1 MLILSAINPEQALSD
16 DEAELMELDLAAVAA
31 GSTEALERL
40 YNTAKAAVYSY
51 SLSVLRNV
59 QDAEDVLHDCFV
71 NIFTA
76 AAGYRPHGKPMA
88 WIITIAKNLCFAR
101 LRQHNRQEQLPD
113 EDWSEMLADN
123 AGLSNEDRLVLRE
136 CLGRLSE
143 EENRIVVLH
152 AVAGFKHREIASVT
166 GMPLATVLS
175 KYRRAI
181 AKLRENLQE
190 QRRETTMKHNEQE
203 IKAMVKKAYSAATP
217 DVLESVLSDCK
228 KLKGRVTPM
237 KKKNYLKSIIAA
249 AAAVVFVLAGV
260 IGFGTYQKANKVV
273 STVALDVNPGIE
285 ITVNAKE
292 KVLDVKAMN
301 DDAKKVI
308 GDMNFKGSDL
318 DVAVNALIGS
328 MLRCGYLSE
337 ITNSI
342 LVSVDSSDAAQ
353 GEALQKRIAA
363 EIEAILNQ
371 NGGGSVLSQTVSHD
385 AELEKLAAEYG
396 ITLGKAK
403 LIQQITSASPLYT
416 FESLV
421 SLSIND
427 LNLLMNSGKL
437 NLGGIDRSGTP
448 ASGAYIGEEA
458 AKRIAFEHAGVA
470 ESEITEYECEMDYE
484 HGRMVYDIEFSGS
497 DSTNGGYIEYDY
509 HIDAENGEILKYDFE
524 HDDDHHATPAPGSE
538 YITSEEA
545 IAFALE
551 RAGLA
556 RNQVT
561 NLKAE
566 FETEHGVA
574 LYEVEF
580 DANGYEYEIKVNAAD
595 GSILKFDRDY
605 DDDHNHGGHHEN
617 PTAAPTAAPTQAP
630 SESYIGEERAKQIA
644 FNRAGVSAS
653 QVKNLKVKLDTD
665 DGRAIYEIEFDAN
678 GYEYDVDVDAVNGNV
693 VDFDKDAID
702 DDDDEP
708 KPTPAPAGDY
718 IGAERA
724 KKIAFNRAGISASQA
739 EELEVELERE
749 DGRMVYTVEFKA
761 GGYEYEVEIDA
772 LTGEILDYDVER
784 D

>member
-1 MLILSAINPEQALSD
+1 
-16 DEAELMELDLAAVAA
+16 
-31 GSTEALERL
+31 
-40 YNTAKAAVYSY
+40 
-51 SLSVLRNV
+51 
-59 QDAEDVLHDCFV
+59 
-71 NIFTA
+71 
-76 AAGYRPHGKPMA
+76 
-88 WIITIAKNLCFAR
+88 
-101 LRQHNRQEQLPD
+101 
-113 EDWSEMLADN
+113 
-123 AGLSNEDRLVLRE
+123 
-136 CLGRLSE
+136 
-143 EENRIVVLH
+143 
-152 AVAGFKHREIASVT
+152 
-166 GMPLATVLS
+166 
-175 KYRRAI
+175 
-181 AKLRENLQE
+181 
-190 QRRETTMKHNEQE
+190 MKHNDQE

-292 KVLDVKAMN
+292 KVLNVKAMN

-371 NGGGSVLSQTVSHD
+371 NGGGSVLSQTVTHD
-385 AELEKLAAEYG
+385 AELEKLASEYG

-427 LNLLMNSGKL
+427 LNLLMNSNSL
-437 NLGGIDRSGTP
+437 NIGGIDRSGTP
-448 ASGAYIGEEA
+448 ASGEYIGEEA

-470 ESEITEYECEMDYE
+470 ESEIIEYECEMDYE
-484 HGRMVYDIEFSGS
+484 HSRMVYDIEFKGS
-497 DSTNGGYIEYDY
+497 DSANGGCIEYDY
-509 HIDAENGEILKYDFE
+509 HIAADNGEILKYDFE

-538 YITSEEA
+538 YITNEEA

-556 RNQVT
+556 RDRVT
-561 NLKAE
+561 NLEAE
-566 FETEHGVA
+566 FETEDGIA
-574 LYEVEF
+574 LYKVEF

-605 DDDHNHGGHHEN
+605 DDDHDDHNHDGHHEN
-617 PTAAPTAAPTQAP
+617 PTAAPTAAPTQAS
-630 SESYIGEERAKQIA
+630 SESYIGKERAKQIA
-644 FNRAGVSAS
+644 FKRAGVSAS
-653 QVKNLKVKLDTD
+653 QVRNLKVKLDTD
-665 DGRAIYEIEFDAN
+665 DDRAVYEIEFDAN
-678 GYEYDVDVDAVNGNV
+678 GWEYDIDVDAVNGNV
-693 VDFDKDAID
+693 VDFDKDAVD
-702 DDDDEP
+702 DDDDDNEP
-708 KPTPAPAGDY
+708 KPTSAPAGDYIGAERAKQIAFKRAGVSASQVKNLQVELDTDDDRAVYEIGFEANGWEYDIDVDAVNGNVVDFDKDAVDDDDDGDDDNDDGDDDEPRPTPAPAGDY

-724 KKIAFNRAGISASQA
+724 KQIAFNRAGISASQA
-739 EELEVELERE
+739 EELEVELESE

-761 GGYEYEVEIDA
+761 GGYEYDVEIDA

>member
-1 MLILSAINPEQALSD
+1 
-16 DEAELMELDLAAVAA
+16 
-31 GSTEALERL
+31 
-40 YNTAKAAVYSY
+40 
-51 SLSVLRNV
+51 
-59 QDAEDVLHDCFV
+59 
-71 NIFTA
+71 
-76 AAGYRPHGKPMA
+76 
-88 WIITIAKNLCFAR
+88 
-101 LRQHNRQEQLPD
+101 
-113 EDWSEMLADN
+113 
-123 AGLSNEDRLVLRE
+123 
-136 CLGRLSE
+136 
-143 EENRIVVLH
+143 
-152 AVAGFKHREIASVT
+152 
-166 GMPLATVLS
+166 
-175 KYRRAI
+175 
-181 AKLRENLQE
+181 
-190 QRRETTMKHNEQE
+190 MKHNEQE

-458 AKRIAFEHAGVA
+458 AKRIALEHAGVA
-470 ESEITEYECEMDYE
+470 ENEITEYECEMDYE

-566 FETEHGVA
+566 FETEHGIA

-580 DANGYEYEIKVNAAD
+580 DANGYEYEIEVNAAD

-605 DDDHNHGGHHEN
+605 DDDHNHGGHHDDHNHGGHHEN
-617 PTAAPTAAPTQAP
+617 PTAAPTQAP
-630 SESYIGEERAKQIA
+630 SESYIGTERAKQIA

-653 QVKNLKVKLDTD
+653 QVKNLKVELDTD
-665 DGRAIYEIEFDAN
+665 DGRVIYEIEFDAN

-693 VDFDKDAID
+693 VDFDKDAIDDDDDEPKPTSAPAGDYIGTERAKQIAFNRAGVSASQVKNLKVELDTDDGRVIYEIEFDANGYEYDVDVDAVNGNVVDFDKDVID

>member
-1 MLILSAINPEQALSD
+1 
-16 DEAELMELDLAAVAA
+16 
-31 GSTEALERL
+31 
-40 YNTAKAAVYSY
+40 
-51 SLSVLRNV
+51 
-59 QDAEDVLHDCFV
+59 
-71 NIFTA
+71 
-76 AAGYRPHGKPMA
+76 
-88 WIITIAKNLCFAR
+88 
-101 LRQHNRQEQLPD
+101 
-113 EDWSEMLADN
+113 
-123 AGLSNEDRLVLRE
+123 
-136 CLGRLSE
+136 
-143 EENRIVVLH
+143 
-152 AVAGFKHREIASVT
+152 
-166 GMPLATVLS
+166 
-175 KYRRAI
+175 
-181 AKLRENLQE
+181 
-190 QRRETTMKHNEQE
+190 MKHNEQE

-566 FETEHGVA
+566 FETEHGIA

-605 DDDHNHGGHHEN
+605 DDDHDDHNHGGHHEN

-630 SESYIGEERAKQIA
+630 SESYIGTERAKQIA

-653 QVKNLKVKLDTD
+653 QVKNLKVELDTD
-665 DGRAIYEIEFDAN
+665 DGRVIYEIEFDAN

-702 DDDDEP
+702 DDEP
-708 KPTPAPAGDY
+708 KPTSAPAGDY

>member
-1 MLILSAINPEQALSD
+1 M
-16 DEAELMELDLAAVAA
+16 
-31 GSTEALERL
+31 TERQLEERLRAALEH
-40 YNTAKAAVYSY
+40 AAPNDVEGV
-51 SLSVLRNV
+51 LSRCAPR
-59 QDAEDVLHDCFV
+59 QGGA
-71 NIFTA
+71 IPITA
-76 AAGYRPHGKPMA
+76 ARASPK
-88 WIITIAKNLCFAR
+88 
-101 LRQHNRQEQLPD
+101 
-113 EDWSEMLADN
+113 
-123 AGLSNEDRLVLRE
+123 
-136 CLGRLSE
+136 
-143 EENRIVVLH
+143 
-152 AVAGFKHREIASVT
+152 KHRWL
-166 GMPLATVLS
+166 PL
-175 KYRRAI
+175 
-181 AKLRENLQE
+181 
-190 QRRETTMKHNEQE
+190 
-203 IKAMVKKAYSAATP
+203 
-217 DVLESVLSDCK
+217 
-228 KLKGRVTPM
+228 
-237 KKKNYLKSIIAA
+237 AA
-249 AAAVVFVLAGV
+249 AACLVLAVTGGGV
-260 IGFGTYQKANKVV
+260 GYYLQSN
-273 STVALDVNPGIE
+273 TVASIISLDVNPGVE
-285 ITVNAKE
+285 LTVNRQE
-292 KVLDVKAMN
+292 KVLSAAPTN
-301 DDAKKVI
+301 EDAVDI
-308 GDMNFKGSDL
+308 LDGMELKGTPL
-318 DVAVNALIGS
+318 DVAMNAIVGS
-328 MLRCGYLSE
+328 LVKNGYVDELA
-337 ITNSI
+337 NSI
-342 LVSVDSSDAAQ
+342 LITVEDEDTARGARLQQELTSQADAVLASAQ
-353 GEALQKRIAA
+353 VNG
-363 EIEAILNQ
+363 AI
-371 NGGGSVLSQTVSHD
+371 LSQTFQHND
-385 AELEKLAAEYG
+385 ALQQKADEYG
-396 ITLGKAK
+396 ISAGKAA
-403 LIQQITSASPLYT
+403 LIQTIADSSSGLYT
-416 FESLV
+416 FEELV
-421 SLSIND
+421 GLPIND

-458 AKRIAFEHAGVA
+458 AKRIALEHAGVA
-470 ESEITEYECEMDYE
+470 ENEITEYECEMDYE

-566 FETEHGVA
+566 FETEHGIA

-580 DANGYEYEIKVNAAD
+580 DANGYEYEIEVNAAD

-605 DDDHNHGGHHEN
+605 DDDHNHGGHHDDHNHGGHHEN
-617 PTAAPTAAPTQAP
+617 PTAAPTQAP
-630 SESYIGEERAKQIA
+630 SESYIGTERAKQIA

-693 VDFDKDAID
+693 VDFDKDVID

-708 KPTPAPAGDY
+708 KSTPAPAGDY

>member
-1 MLILSAINPEQALSD
+1 
-16 DEAELMELDLAAVAA
+16 
-31 GSTEALERL
+31 
-40 YNTAKAAVYSY
+40 
-51 SLSVLRNV
+51 
-59 QDAEDVLHDCFV
+59 
-71 NIFTA
+71 
-76 AAGYRPHGKPMA
+76 
-88 WIITIAKNLCFAR
+88 
-101 LRQHNRQEQLPD
+101 
-113 EDWSEMLADN
+113 
-123 AGLSNEDRLVLRE
+123 
-136 CLGRLSE
+136 
-143 EENRIVVLH
+143 
-152 AVAGFKHREIASVT
+152 
-166 GMPLATVLS
+166 
-175 KYRRAI
+175 
-181 AKLRENLQE
+181 
-190 QRRETTMKHNEQE
+190 MKHNEQE
-203 IKAMVKKAYSAATP
+203 IKAMVKKAYTAATP

-228 KLKGRVTPM
+228 NLKGRVTPM

-249 AAAVVFVLAGV
+249 AAAVMFVLAGI
-260 IGFGTYQKANKVV
+260 IGVGTYQKANRVV

-301 DDAKKVI
+301 EDAVKVI
-308 GDMNFKGSDL
+308 GDMDFKGSDL

-353 GEALQKRIAA
+353 GEELQKRIAA

-385 AELEKLAAEYG
+385 AELEKLASEYG

-427 LNLLMNSGKL
+427 LNLLLNSGSI
-437 NLGGIDRSGTP
+437 NLGGIDRTGTP
-448 ASGAYIGEEA
+448 ASGAYIGETE

-470 ESEITEYECEMDYE
+470 ESAAVEYECEMDYE
-484 HGRMVYDIEFSGS
+484 HGRMVYDIEFKAN
-497 DSTNGGYIEYDY
+497 DSANGGYIEYDY

-524 HDDDHHATPAPGSE
+524 HDDDHHTTPAPGSE
-538 YITSEEA
+538 YITSDEA

-551 RAGLA
+551 RAGLN
-556 RNQVT
+556 RSQVT

-566 FETEHGVA
+566 FKTEHGVA

-580 DANGYEYEIKVNAAD
+580 DANGYEYEIDVNAAD

-605 DDDHNHGGHHEN
+605 DDDHDHGGHHEN
-617 PTAAPTAAPTQAP
+617 PTAAPTSAPTSAPTQAP
-630 SESYIGEERAKQIA
+630 GEGSYIGTERAKQIA
-644 FNRAGVSAS
+644 FNRAGVSAN
-653 QVKNLKVKLDTD
+653 QVTNLKVKLDTD
-665 DGRAIYEIEFDAN
+665 DGRVIYEIEFDAN
-678 GYEYDVDVDAVNGNV
+678 GYEYDVDVDAVNGNI
-693 VDFDKDAID
+693 VDFDKEAID

-724 KKIAFNRAGISASQA
+724 KQIAFNRAGISANQA
-739 EELEVELERE
+739 AEIEVELDEE
-749 DGRMVYTVEFKA
+749 DGRMVYSVEFKA

>member
-1 MLILSAINPEQALSD
+1 
-16 DEAELMELDLAAVAA
+16 
-31 GSTEALERL
+31 
-40 YNTAKAAVYSY
+40 
-51 SLSVLRNV
+51 
-59 QDAEDVLHDCFV
+59 
-71 NIFTA
+71 
-76 AAGYRPHGKPMA
+76 
-88 WIITIAKNLCFAR
+88 
-101 LRQHNRQEQLPD
+101 
-113 EDWSEMLADN
+113 
-123 AGLSNEDRLVLRE
+123 
-136 CLGRLSE
+136 
-143 EENRIVVLH
+143 
-152 AVAGFKHREIASVT
+152 
-166 GMPLATVLS
+166 
-175 KYRRAI
+175 
-181 AKLRENLQE
+181 
-190 QRRETTMKHNEQE
+190 MKHNEQE

-371 NGGGSVLSQTVSHD
+371 NGGGSVLSQTVSRD

-458 AKRIAFEHAGVA
+458 AKRIALEHAGVA
-470 ESEITEYECEMDYE
+470 ENEITGYECEMDYE

-566 FETEHGVA
+566 FETEHGIA

-630 SESYIGEERAKQIA
+630 SESYIGTERAKQIA

-653 QVKNLKVKLDTD
+653 QVKNLKVKLDMDDGRAIYEIEFDANGYEYDVDVDAVNGNVVDFDKDAIDDDDDEPKPTSAPAGDYIGTERAKQIAFNRAGVSASQVKNLKVKLDMD

>member
-1 MLILSAINPEQALSD
+1 
-16 DEAELMELDLAAVAA
+16 
-31 GSTEALERL
+31 
-40 YNTAKAAVYSY
+40 
-51 SLSVLRNV
+51 
-59 QDAEDVLHDCFV
+59 
-71 NIFTA
+71 
-76 AAGYRPHGKPMA
+76 
-88 WIITIAKNLCFAR
+88 
-101 LRQHNRQEQLPD
+101 
-113 EDWSEMLADN
+113 
-123 AGLSNEDRLVLRE
+123 
-136 CLGRLSE
+136 
-143 EENRIVVLH
+143 
-152 AVAGFKHREIASVT
+152 
-166 GMPLATVLS
+166 
-175 KYRRAI
+175 
-181 AKLRENLQE
+181 
-190 QRRETTMKHNEQE
+190 
-203 IKAMVKKAYSAATP
+203 
-217 DVLESVLSDCK
+217 
-228 KLKGRVTPM
+228 
-237 KKKNYLKSIIAA
+237 
-249 AAAVVFVLAGV
+249 
-260 IGFGTYQKANKVV
+260 
-273 STVALDVNPGIE
+273 
-285 ITVNAKE
+285 
-292 KVLDVKAMN
+292 
-301 DDAKKVI
+301 
-308 GDMNFKGSDL
+308 
-318 DVAVNALIGS
+318 
-328 MLRCGYLSE
+328 
-337 ITNSI
+337 
-342 LVSVDSSDAAQ
+342 
-353 GEALQKRIAA
+353 
-363 EIEAILNQ
+363 
-371 NGGGSVLSQTVSHD
+371 
-385 AELEKLAAEYG
+385 
-396 ITLGKAK
+396 
-403 LIQQITSASPLYT
+403 
-416 FESLV
+416 
-421 SLSIND
+421 
-427 LNLLMNSGKL
+427 MNSGKL

-470 ESEITEYECEMDYE
+470 ESEITEYECEMDYG

-509 HIDAENGEILKYDFE
+509 HIDAGNGEILKYDFE

-566 FETEHGVA
+566 FETEHGIA

-630 SESYIGEERAKQIA
+630 SESYIGTERAKQIA

-749 DGRMVYTVEFKA
+749 DGRMVCTVEFKA

>member
-1 MLILSAINPEQALSD
+1 
-16 DEAELMELDLAAVAA
+16 
-31 GSTEALERL
+31 
-40 YNTAKAAVYSY
+40 
-51 SLSVLRNV
+51 
-59 QDAEDVLHDCFV
+59 
-71 NIFTA
+71 
-76 AAGYRPHGKPMA
+76 
-88 WIITIAKNLCFAR
+88 
-101 LRQHNRQEQLPD
+101 
-113 EDWSEMLADN
+113 
-123 AGLSNEDRLVLRE
+123 
-136 CLGRLSE
+136 
-143 EENRIVVLH
+143 
-152 AVAGFKHREIASVT
+152 
-166 GMPLATVLS
+166 
-175 KYRRAI
+175 
-181 AKLRENLQE
+181 
-190 QRRETTMKHNEQE
+190 MKHNEQE

-458 AKRIAFEHAGVA
+458 AKRIALEHAGVA
-470 ESEITEYECEMDYE
+470 ESEITGYECEMDYE

-566 FETEHGVA
+566 FETEHGIA

-580 DANGYEYEIKVNAAD
+580 D
-595 GSILKFDRDY
+595 
-605 DDDHNHGGHHEN
+605 
-617 PTAAPTAAPTQAP
+617 APTAAPTQAP
-630 SESYIGEERAKQIA
+630 SESYIGTERAKQIA

-665 DGRAIYEIEFDAN
+665 DGRVIYEIEFDAN

-702 DDDDEP
+702 GDDDEP
-708 KPTPAPAGDY
+708 KPTSAPAGDY

>member
-1 MLILSAINPEQALSD
+1 
-16 DEAELMELDLAAVAA
+16 
-31 GSTEALERL
+31 
-40 YNTAKAAVYSY
+40 
-51 SLSVLRNV
+51 
-59 QDAEDVLHDCFV
+59 
-71 NIFTA
+71 
-76 AAGYRPHGKPMA
+76 
-88 WIITIAKNLCFAR
+88 
-101 LRQHNRQEQLPD
+101 
-113 EDWSEMLADN
+113 
-123 AGLSNEDRLVLRE
+123 
-136 CLGRLSE
+136 
-143 EENRIVVLH
+143 
-152 AVAGFKHREIASVT
+152 
-166 GMPLATVLS
+166 
-175 KYRRAI
+175 
-181 AKLRENLQE
+181 
-190 QRRETTMKHNEQE
+190 MKHNEQE

-605 DDDHNHGGHHEN
+605 DDDDEPK
-617 PTAAPTAAPTQAP
+617 PTSAPAGD
-630 SESYIGEERAKQIA
+630 YIGTERAKKIA